1 MSEAREKLI
10 VALDVPS
17 VDEAKALIEKLG
29 DSVGVYKIGLE
40 LLFSGGF
47 DLARDLARQGRSV
60 FVDAKLLDIDATVE
74 RATAVIAESGAA
86 FLTVHAMD
94 RKTIAAAVRGRG
106 DAKLKLLGV
115 TVLTNLSRA
124 DLAEHGIDEAPLAVV
139 QRRAMMARDGG
150 FDGIIASGQ
159 EARALRERLRQVLIV
174 TPGIRPAGAE
184 KQDQTRVVTPEAAI
198 KAGADYLVVGRPIT
212 RAADP
217 RAAAEAIVAEIEAA
231 TGELVTFAQRSRHGR
246 ACPGHPRISAVRS
259 SKSWMPGTR
268 PGMTRRRLG
277 RT

>member
-1 MSEAREKLI
+1 MMQPRDRLI

-17 VDEAKALIEKLG
+17 IEQAKALIDTLG

-47 DLARDLARQGRSV
+47 ALVRELANNGRPV
-60 FVDAKLLDIDATVE
+60 FVDAKLLDIEATVE
-74 RATAVIAESGAA
+74 RATAIIAETGAA

-94 RKTIAAAVRGRG
+94 RKTVAAAARGRG
-106 DAKLKLLGV
+106 DSKLKLLGV

-159 EARALRERLRQVLIV
+159 EARALRERLRQSLIV
-174 TPGIRPAGAE
+174 TPGIRPAGADV
-184 KQDQTRVVTPEAAI
+184 QDQTRVVTPKAAI
-198 KAGADYLVVGRPIT
+198 EAGADYVVVGRPIT
-212 RAADP
+212 RAGDP
-217 RAAAEAIVAEIEAA
+217 QAAAEAIVAEIAEAK
-231 TGELVTFAQRSRHGR
+231 
-246 ACPGHPRISAVRS
+246 S
-259 SKSWMPGTR
+259 SKR
-268 PGMTRRRLG
+268 
-277 RT
+277 